1 VTRGTCLR
9 LARKLKE
16 QRRIAADFDRPR
28 VEELGGDQRLALGQ
42 QPVGRLQASERN
54 VGRTNTSLGS
64 EKNMRVDDYSFSAY
78 FVKQVNVDSAYTR
91 PEYRVFRYDET
102 VIENIMLIIGD

>member
-1 VTRGTCLR
+1 MLSAFKIDFNDLKIFRNLGGPVAFIVTRGACLR

-42 QPVGRLQASERN
+42 QPIGRLRAS
-54 VGRTNTSLGS
+54 GI
-64 EKNMRVDDYSFSAY
+64 SAG
-78 FVKQVNVDSAYTR
+78 QR
-91 PEYRVFRYDET
+91 HH
-102 VIENIMLIIGD
+102 